1 LNVPSFKAA
10 IGENYILIYE
20 YDLNRMLAAVMV
32 RAGRGSDC
40 PTVEEIGMRQLFR
53 RDALALGASGAAL
66 TVTGW
71 NTSAFAAAKEA
82 AEQIEKFTGGKTAE
96 KGKVSIELPEIAE
109 NGNTVPLSVTV
120 DAPMTADNYVSEILI
135 VADGNP
141 NPGVATFH
149 LSPLSGKAAASTRI
163 RLAATQNIIA
173 VAKTSKG
180 EFFTNQK
187 LVKVTIGGCGG
198 RAGNERKGRQ
208 TRQ

>member
-1 LNVPSFKAA
+1 
-10 IGENYILIYE
+10 
-20 YDLNRMLAAVMV
+20 
-32 RAGRGSDC
+32 
-40 PTVEEIGMRQLFR
+40 MRQLSR

-66 TVTGW
+66 TFVGL
-71 NTSAFAAAKEA
+71 SARASAAAKEA
-82 AEQIEKFTGGKTAE
+82 ADQIASFTGGKTAE
-96 KGKVSIELPEIAE
+96 KGRIAIELPEIAE
-109 NGNTVPLSVTV
+109 NGNTVPLSVSV

-149 LSPLSGKAAASTRI
+149 FSPLSGKAEASTRI
-163 RLAATQNIIA
+163 RLAATQNIIV

-198 RAGNERKGRQ
+198 
-208 TRQ
+208 